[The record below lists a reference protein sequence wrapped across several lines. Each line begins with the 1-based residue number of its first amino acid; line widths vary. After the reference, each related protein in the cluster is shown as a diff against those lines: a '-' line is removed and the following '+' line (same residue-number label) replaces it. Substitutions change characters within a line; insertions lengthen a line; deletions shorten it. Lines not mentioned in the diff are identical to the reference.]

1 MSRKVLAVVI
11 VALAASLAS
20 AVYARK
26 AAGQTSSAHRA
37 AQPAADPGATAAQ
50 PSISE
55 SNPETECGGAPC
67 AMTPKNV
74 SVANNPAPPVDVW
87 PWQER
92 ISWAANLLLMLMS
105 YPALILAVSLLRKIE
120 RQMRYVEIAAEAASE
135 SAKSALSLAQAQ
147 EKAERPWILVTPETM
162 PGIPDA
168 FTVVA
173 TNRGRSPARIIS
185 LSEGLAFARDE
196 SYLPEEP
203 SYRERPSH
211 VPLASLILLPGE
223 SVGIMNFQRD
233 DVRAISS
240 DPEQLRRVEDWE
252 EKIYL
257 YGKVTYIDLRF
268 PDEGDYRETAW
279 CCWYIHGRQ
288 KSGLV
293 NAGAPQYNQHT

>member
-1 MSRKVLAVVI
+1 
-11 VALAASLAS
+11 
-20 AVYARK
+20 
-26 AAGQTSSAHRA
+26 
-37 AQPAADPGATAAQ
+37 
-50 PSISE
+50 
-55 SNPETECGGAPC
+55 
-67 AMTPKNV
+67 
-74 SVANNPAPPVDVW
+74 
-87 PWQER
+87 
-92 ISWAANLLLMLMS
+92 MS

-162 PGIPDA
+162 PGVPDA

-173 TNRGRSPARIIS
+173 TNRGRSPARIIG

-211 VPLASLILLPGE
+211 VPLVSLILLPGE

-233 DVRAISS
+233 DVRAICT
-240 DPEQLRRVEDWE
+240 DPEQMRRVEDWE

-268 PDEGDYRETAW
+268 PDEKDHRDTMW

-293 NAGAPQYNQHT
+293 NAGSPQYNQHT

>member
-1 MSRKVLAVVI
+1 MSRKILAVVI
-11 VALAASLAS
+11 VAFAASLAS
-20 AVYARK
+20 AAR
-26 AAGQTSSAHRA
+26 AGQTAGSAHRA
-37 AQPAADPGATAAQ
+37 AQQTTDLSAPAPT
-50 PSISE
+50 PEST
-55 SNPETECGGAPC
+55 SNPETDCGGAPC
-67 AMTPKNV
+67 PATPAHI
-74 SVANNPAPPVDVW
+74 SIATPAPAAGPW

-105 YPALILAVSLLRKIE
+105 YPALIMAVSLLRKIE

-162 PGIPDA
+162 PGVPDA

-196 SYLPEEP
+196 SDLPEEP

-268 PDEGDYRETAW
+268 PDESDYRETMW